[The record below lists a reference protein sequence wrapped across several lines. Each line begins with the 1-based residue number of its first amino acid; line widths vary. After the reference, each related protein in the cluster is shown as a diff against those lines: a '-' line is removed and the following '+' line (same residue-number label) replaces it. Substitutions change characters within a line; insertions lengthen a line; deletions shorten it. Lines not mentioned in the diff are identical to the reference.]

1 MADRLGYAKIDT
13 SEEYYEMLKILA
25 DSKKNGGGAMPFCNR
40 CHAQAEPDPK
50 VEEAFRGKV
59 DIVWDLMDR
68 AGNLKGDGLITKKQ
82 EKGRLSCSD
91 CGEALNKN
99 ILLPDGTVLLCC
111 MDFGMKHVLGNLLTQ
126 SYEEI
131 CNGKR

>member
-1 MADRLGYAKIDT
+1 
-13 SEEYYEMLKILA
+13 
-25 DSKKNGGGAMPFCNR
+25 MPFCNR

-131 CNGKR
+131 CNGKEMTMIREGLNGNEQIDILCRRCTHASAL